1 MSREKVERM
10 KRIKMQDRDIYN
22 LNSHYHNFY
31 RVSDKTTGTRGTA
44 FVFDKLTQNDI
55 SIINSFKNTIISTG
69 TYKYAQE
76 IKNVR
81 VIVLDK
87 CIKKSEAK

>member
-1 MSREKVERM
+1 M

-22 LNSHYHNFY
+22 LNSHYYNFY
-31 RVSDKTTGTRGTA
+31 RVSDKTTGARGMA
-44 FVFDKLTQNDI
+44 FVFDKLTQSDI
-55 SIINSFKNTIISTG
+55 DTVNGFQNTIISGG

-87 CIKKSEAK
+87 CIKKSEVK